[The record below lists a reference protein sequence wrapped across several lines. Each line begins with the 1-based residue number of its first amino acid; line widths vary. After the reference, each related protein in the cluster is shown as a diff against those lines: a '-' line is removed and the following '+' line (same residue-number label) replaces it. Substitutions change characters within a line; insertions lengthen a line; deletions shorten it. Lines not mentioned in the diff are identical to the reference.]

1 MTAIDVSPADLAAA
15 REPIATATTLP
26 PSFYTDQAVYDE
38 IVDRVFRHSWLPVA
52 HVSQLAHP
60 GDYVALEMAG
70 EPIVA
75 TVDRDGE
82 MHVLSNVCRHR
93 WASIVEG
100 RGSAPAL
107 QCPYHLW
114 TYSLDGRLS
123 GAPRMDRVDF
133 DKSGCRLPEYRHE
146 VWNGFVFMTF
156 DPGIEPL
163 APQIAGLD
171 AMVSSWRLD
180 ELVVSA
186 TLSETADWS
195 WNAMVDNWAE
205 NYHVTSVH
213 PDSLEQMTPA
223 SLTEPIDNRG
233 EPWCYARIGNTPE
246 YQATI
251 DRPISTLDTDQ
262 TTYSAAGVVFPL
274 LCFFTFPDMAAWLHV
289 RPTRRVDELDIEL
302 FLLVEPELAESEHIE
317 EIREAQ
323 LKLGRS
329 VWEQDAE
336 MCRRSYAGLRSA
348 SARPARLSHLELSV
362 WQTQN
367 WLLDALGLD

>member
-1 MTAIDVSPADLAAA
+1 MTAIDVSPSDLAAA
-15 REPIATATTLP
+15 REPIETASTLP
-26 PSFYTDQAVYDE
+26 PAFYTDQAVYDE

-52 HVSQLAHP
+52 HISQLTTP

-82 MHVLSNVCRHR
+82 LHVLSNVCRHR
-93 WASIVEG
+93 WASIAEG

-114 TYSLDGRLS
+114 TYGLDGRLS

-133 DKSGCRLPEYRHE
+133 DKSDCRLPEYRHE
-146 VWNGFVFMTF
+146 VWNGFVLMTF
-156 DPGIEPL
+156 DPSIEPL
-163 APQIAGLD
+163 APQVAGLD
-171 AMVSSWRLD
+171 ALVSGWRLD

-205 NYHVTSVH
+205 NYHVASVH

-223 SLTEPIDNRG
+223 SLTEPLDNGG
-233 EPWCYARIGNTPE
+233 EPWCYARIGNTLE

-302 FLLVEPELAESEHIE
+302 FLLVERELAESEYIE

-323 LKLGRS
+323 LEAIGLG
-329 VWEQDAE
+329 
-336 MCRRSYAGLRSA
+336 AGR
-348 SARPARLSHLELSV
+348 
-362 WQTQN
+362 
-367 WLLDALGLD
+367 